1 MSRIKVKYD
10 KNPTQEEVFTT
21 DQRSQAGKVWKMC
34 EQAKARLES
43 GTEAK
48 GRSRKAIWN
57 WGIAGTFAVVVDVLS
72 DVYDTFVF
80 SANV

>member
-1 MSRIKVKYD
+1 MR
-10 KNPTQEEVFTT
+10 
-21 DQRSQAGKVWKMC
+21 
-34 EQAKARLES
+34 EQAKTSLES

-57 WGIAGTFAVVVDVLS
+57 WELTGAFAVVVDVLS

-80 SANV
+80 SVNV

>member
-1 MSRIKVKYD
+1 
-10 KNPTQEEVFTT
+10 
-21 DQRSQAGKVWKMC
+21 MC
-34 EQAKARLES
+34 EQAKTSLES

-57 WGIAGTFAVVVDVLS
+57 WGIAGAFTVVVDVLS

-80 SANV
+80 SANIQGR